1 MGTRDRGFMP
11 EPGEDMGRR
20 LLATVARFVLLYLP
34 VAAFLTGTVYVFYQI
49 EAKNERRLLK
59 SEQHNQVQLER
70 ETMATILEDVVTD
83 AMVQTQHHLFSEWS
97 PPPTPEMLRRLA
109 QEFRGLAEATRM
121 YRRIG
126 FIDTQGR
133 EVVRIDYRGGRAHLA
148 APGQG
153 RALRKLP
160 WVERGL
166 ELQPGQVY
174 ISPLDKESNRL
185 GEPIIRVAAPVF
197 GRSGRRLGLVVL
209 DYRAG
214 RALSKLAGLR
224 GGRGITM
231 LLDQQGR
238 RLMMD
243 RGSVSERALPVR
255 NFALQWPRVWE
266 RVAAEEQGQFFAPAG
281 LFTWATVRPPGAE
294 QAHPWWKIAS
304 LVPEAQV
311 DAAVGIY
318 LVQLTQ
324 LLTVVLFVAGI
335 ICWFLAWSQ
344 VRHRLAQQALAQSE
358 QRLQDILTYSPA
370 VIYLKDLA
378 GRYLLVNR
386 RYEELFHMPQA
397 DVLGL
402 TDQDLF
408 PPEIAE
414 VFRANDQEAVS
425 KGRPLQREE
434 QIPLDDGLHTYLSA
448 KFPLRDPQ
456 GRTYGICGIST
467 DITELKR
474 AQVELNK
481 AKEAAEEANR
491 QLLEKQQRLDE
502 DLQAAAGIQRTLLPY
517 NLPRLPQVELAWKFA
532 PSEVIGGDLFHA
544 QPLGPD
550 HLCLYMLDV
559 SGHGVP
565 AALVTVSVH
574 ETLDPASGHVVKRGP
589 DGLAK
594 VTPPGEVLTILD
606 QEYPLERFEKSFSIV
621 YLLLSLDSGELV
633 YSSAGH
639 PPPILLRAGGGL
651 ELLPD
656 GGTLIGLEGA
666 VPFEEG
672 RVSLAPGDKLILY
685 TDGVVEYGE
694 LARGLFGMERFTRC
708 LEQRASQPVAE
719 LLEGMW
725 QELLA
730 FGRGRAPAD
739 DVSLMGLEYRGPGS

>member
-1 MGTRDRGFMP
+1 MGTMDMGAMP
-11 EPGEDMGRR
+11 EPDGDMVRR
-20 LLATVARFVLLYLP
+20 LKATVARFVLLYLP
-34 VAAFLTGTVYVFYQI
+34 VAVFLTGTVYVFYQI

-83 AMVQTQHHLFSEWS
+83 ALVQAQHHLFKAWS
-97 PPPTPEMLRRLA
+97 TPPNPEMFRRLG
-109 QEFRGLAEATRM
+109 QEFWGLAEATRM

-133 EVVRIDYRGGRAHLA
+133 ELVRVDYRGGRAHLV

-153 RALRKLP
+153 RAPVSRS
-160 WVERGL
+160 WVGQAL
-166 ELQPGQVY
+166 KLQPGQVY
-174 ISPLDKESNRL
+174 ISPLDKESNHL

-197 GRSGRRLGLVVL
+197 NDSGRRLGLVVL
-209 DYRAG
+209 DYQAG
-214 RALSKLAGLR
+214 RALGKMAGLR
-224 GGRGITM
+224 GGRGMTM
-231 LLDQQGR
+231 LLDQEGR

-243 RGSVSERALPVR
+243 RGSVPEGSLSAR
-255 NFALQWPRVWE
+255 NFAAQWPQVWA

-281 LFTWATVRPPGAE
+281 LFTWATVRPPSAE
-294 QAHPWWKIAS
+294 RDHPWWKIAS

-335 ICWFLAWSQ
+335 ICWSLAWAQ

-386 RYEELFHMPQA
+386 RYEEIFHMPQA

-402 TDQDLF
+402 TDQELF
-408 PPEIAE
+408 PPDIADA
-414 VFRANDQEAVS
+414 FRANDQEAIS
-425 KGRPLQREE
+425 KGRPLHREE
-434 QIPLDDGLHTYLSA
+434 QIPQDDGPHTYLSA
-448 KFPLRDPQ
+448 KFPLRDPSGQ
-456 GRTYGICGIST
+456 TYGICGIST

-474 AQVELNK
+474 AQVEINK
-481 AKEAAEEANR
+481 AKEAAEAANH
-491 QLLEKQQRLDE
+491 QLLEKQLRLDE
-502 DLQAAAGIQRTLLPY
+502 DLKAAAGIQRTLLPY
-517 NLPRLPQVELAWKFA
+517 NLPRLPQVELSWKFA

-574 ETLDPASGHVVKRGP
+574 ETLDPASGHVVKRGT
-589 DGLAK
+589 DGLAR
-594 VTPPGEVLTILD
+594 VTPPGEVLAILD
-606 QEYPLERFEKSFSIV
+606 REYPLERFEKSFSIV

-651 ELLPD
+651 EQLTD

-666 VPFEEG
+666 VPFDEG

-685 TDGVVEYGE
+685 TDGVVEYGD
-694 LARGLFGMERFTRC
+694 LASGLFGMERFTRY
-708 LEQRASQPVAE
+708 LEQRASRPVAE

-739 DVSLMGLEYRGPGS
+739 DVSLMGLEYKGPGS